1 MHLPAQT
8 SWFPK
13 MLWRGSAHFFLP
25 LPTLQLW
32 CTVTPQR
39 LQPLTSPHAF
49 CTTCSIDGYLKCR
62 CHIELSCLADTK
74 NYCRSPFHN
83 CCWQWST
90 PVTAGEHHLGQRMRP
105 AALTCNTRGA
115 LHPCH
120 GQDAMQRR
128 PSTHQSTCY
137 SHLCSH
143 TICSR
148 GFHKSSLSPPWIWD
162 WFHNAINPVSQ
173 LLLLS

>member
-13 MLWRGSAHFFLP
+13 MLWGGSTHFFLP

-49 CTTCSIDGYLKCR
+49 CTTCSTDGYLKCR

-74 NYCRSPFHN
+74 NYCRSL
-83 CCWQWST
+83 ST
-90 PVTAGEHHLGQRMRP
+90 TAAGSEVLQSQLGSIIWGREWGQLPSPATPGVPSIPAMGRMPCRGGPAPTRAPATPIFAPIQSAQEVFTRAACHHLGYE
-105 AALTCNTRGA
+105 TGFT
-115 LHPCH
+115 
-120 GQDAMQRR
+120 MQ
-128 PSTHQSTCY
+128 
-137 SHLCSH
+137 
-143 TICSR
+143 
-148 GFHKSSLSPPWIWD
+148 
-162 WFHNAINPVSQ
+162 
-173 LLLLS
+173 